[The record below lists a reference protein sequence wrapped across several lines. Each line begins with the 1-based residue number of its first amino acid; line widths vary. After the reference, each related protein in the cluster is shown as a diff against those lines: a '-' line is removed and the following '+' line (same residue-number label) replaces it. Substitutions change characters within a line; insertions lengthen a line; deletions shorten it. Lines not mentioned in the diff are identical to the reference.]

1 MNSINSEDRP
11 LRIVICL
18 AHFHP
23 VVAGAERQMFQLA
36 ECWSRRGH
44 QTHVFT
50 RYVPGLPRR
59 ETVAGITIHRVIRTV
74 PWGPLFGLSF
84 IGSLAV
90 RLLRFARR
98 YDIVLDGQV
107 PWEAVATGMVC
118 PLLGKP
124 SVVVPA
130 STGPLGDIQQVLE
143 ARGSWLLRWL
153 VCRNSRFVAISTQV
167 RRELASLGCRAS
179 AVRDIT
185 NGVDINH
192 YRPAPSNGAASDP
205 ESAERDRTVIYV
217 ARLSPVKNPYVLLR
231 AWGRLNGEG
240 RYRLLLA
247 GAGPM
252 AGELRDYA
260 EREGLKQV
268 EFLGHVDDVAALH
281 RRGSI
286 YVLPSP
292 SEGCPN
298 ALLEAMAS
306 GLCPVATR
314 APGIVDVV
322 RDGVDGLLFEDDRD
336 DELAAALARVLEDGE
351 LRRRL
356 AIAAREHVVAVHD
369 LEKTAGDFL
378 KLFRELLG
386 ERLEVRV

>member
-1 MNSINSEDRP
+1 MNSINREDRP

-18 AHFHP
+18 AHFYP

-36 ECWSRRGH
+36 ERWARRGH

-50 RYVPGLPRR
+50 RYVPGLPRH
-59 ETVAGITIHRVIRTV
+59 ETMAGITVHRVIRTL

-84 IGSLAV
+84 IGSLAGK
-90 RLLRFARR
+90 LLRFARR
-98 YDIVLDGQV
+98 YDVVLDGQV

-118 PLLGKP
+118 PMLGKP

-143 ARGSWLLRWL
+143 ARGSWLLRRL
-153 VCRNSRFVAISTQV
+153 VCRNSRFVAISSQV
-167 RRELASLGCRAS
+167 RRELTSLGCRGS

-185 NGVDINH
+185 NGVDIDR
-192 YRPAPSNGAASDP
+192 YRPPSDGAAGDLA

-217 ARLSPVKNPYVLLR
+217 ARLAPVKNPYVLLR
-231 AWGRLNGEG
+231 AWRRLNAQG

-247 GAGPM
+247 GDGPM

-260 EREGLKQV
+260 EREGLNHV
-268 EFLGHVDDVAALH
+268 EFLGHVADVAALH
-281 RRGSI
+281 RRGSV

-314 APGIVDVV
+314 VPGIIDVV
-322 RDGVDGLLFEDDRD
+322 RDGVDGLLFENDRD
-336 DELAAALARVLEDGE
+336 DELAAALTRVLEDAG

-356 AIAAREHVVAVHD
+356 AQAAREHVVADYD
-369 LEKTAGDFL
+369 LNKIADNFL
-378 KLFRELLG
+378 ALFRELLA
-386 ERLEVRV
+386 

>member
-1 MNSINSEDRP
+1 
-11 LRIVICL
+11 
-18 AHFHP
+18 
-23 VVAGAERQMFQLA
+23 MFQLA
-36 ECWSRRGH
+36 QRWARRGH
-44 QTHVFT
+44 EPQVFT

-59 ETVAGITIHRVIRTV
+59 EIIEGILIQRVIRTV

-84 IGSLAV
+84 IGSLAGK
-90 RLLRFARR
+90 LLRSARR

-118 PLLGKP
+118 PILGKP
-124 SVVVPA
+124 TVVVPA
-130 STGPLGDIQQVLE
+130 STGPLGDIQQVLD
-143 ARGSWLLRWL
+143 ARGSWLLRRL
-153 VCRNSRFVAISTQV
+153 VCRNARFVAISAQA
-167 RRELASLGCRAS
+167 RRELVSLGCQETAI
-179 AVRDIT
+179 RDIT
-185 NGVDINH
+185 YGVDAGH
-192 YRPAPSNGAASDP
+192 YRPAASDRDASGSI
-205 ESAERDRTVIYV
+205 ETAERDRTVIYV

-231 AWGRLNGEG
+231 AWRLLNSEG

-247 GAGPM
+247 GDGPL

-260 EREGLKQV
+260 QREGLKQV

-281 RRGSI
+281 HRGSV

-314 APGIVDVV
+314 VPGIVDVV
-322 RDGVDGLLFEDDRD
+322 CNGINGLLFENDRD
-336 DELAAALARVLEDGE
+336 DELAAALARVLEDGN

-356 AIAAREHVVAVHD
+356 ATAAREHVVAAYD
-369 LEKTAGDFL
+369 LDKIAADFL
-378 KLFRELLG
+378 ALFRELLP
-386 ERLEVRV
+386 

>member
-1 MNSINSEDRP
+1 VSSISEERP
-11 LRIVICL
+11 LRIAICL

-36 ECWSRRGH
+36 ERWARWGH
-44 QTHVFT
+44 EPRVFT

-59 ETVAGITIHRVIRTV
+59 EIVSGITIHRIIRTL
-74 PWGPLFGLSF
+74 PCGPLFGLSF
-84 IGSLAV
+84 IGSLAGQ
-90 RLLRFARR
+90 LLRFARR
-98 YDIVLDGQV
+98 YDVVLDGQV
-107 PWEAVATGMVC
+107 PWEAVATGTVC

-130 STGPLGDIQQVLE
+130 STGPLGDIQQVFD
-143 ARGSWLLRWL
+143 ARGSWLLRRL
-153 VCRNSRFVAISTQV
+153 VCRNSRFIAISAQA
-167 RRELASLGCRAS
+167 RRELISLGCRES
-179 AVRDIT
+179 AMRDVT
-185 NGVDINH
+185 YGVDTDQ
-192 YRPAPSNGAASDP
+192 YCPAPDRADDGDGTGL
-205 ESAERDRTVIYV
+205 AERERTVLYV

-231 AWGRLNGEG
+231 AWQRLNAEG
-240 RYRLLLA
+240 RYRLLMA
-247 GAGPM
+247 GDGPM
-252 AGELRDYA
+252 AAELREFA

-281 RRGSI
+281 RRGSV

-314 APGIVDVV
+314 VPGIVDVV
-322 RDGVDGLLFEDDRD
+322 RDGVNGLLFNNDRD
-336 DELAAALARVLEDGE
+336 DELAAALARVLEDAG

-356 AIAAREHVVAVHD
+356 AAAAREHIVAGYRLD
-369 LEKTAGDFL
+369 KIARDYLA
-378 KLFRELLG
+378 LFRELVAQ
-386 ERLEVRV
+386 R